1 MAYDM
6 GKLGLSGPEIEA
18 EKDSIRAAVMERD
31 PEAKANNI
39 AYTYLQTPEEIHR
52 LRILT
57 AMETAN
63 SCLCYDRLGGSWPTY
78 SSPFLL
84 PNTCYNSKEPRFN
97 PSDVQRQAHALSIE
111 ELDAIFNAQRHR
123 MLSAK
128 VVPAGVTDEDGFSY
142 RKIVW

>member
-6 GKLGLSGPEIEA
+6 GKLGLSDPEIKA
-18 EKDSIRAAVMERD
+18 EKDAIHAAIMERD
-31 PEAKANNI
+31 PEAKANRI
-39 AYTYLQTPEEIHR
+39 AYTYLQTLEEIHR
-52 LRILT
+52 LSILA

-63 SCLCYDRLGGSWPTY
+63 TCLCYDRLGGSWPTY
-78 SSPFLL
+78 SSRFLL
-84 PNTCYNSKEPRFN
+84 PNNCYNSKEPRFN
-97 PSDVQRQAHALSIE
+97 PTDAQRQAHVLTIE